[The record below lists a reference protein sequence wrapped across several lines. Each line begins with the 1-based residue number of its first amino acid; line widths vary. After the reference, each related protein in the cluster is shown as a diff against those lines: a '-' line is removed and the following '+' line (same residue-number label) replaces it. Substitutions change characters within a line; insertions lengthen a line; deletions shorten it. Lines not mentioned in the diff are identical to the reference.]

1 MVICKFDENEVEYKS
16 CERPVCN
23 HTECPEHEEFAK
35 IDWIESLEVTDIPLN
50 CTVSISVRDNI
61 LDDEDYPIASLL
73 FEAGVVVAQV
83 TRLNTKVPAYP
94 LPDLK
99 GKGIADLVVWVNKNK
114 DNDENQFP
122 QCWNVASK
130 DLDLF

>member
-1 MVICKFDENEVEYKS
+1 MKCVFDENEVEYHS
-16 CERPVCN
+16 CERPMCN
-23 HTECPEHEEFAK
+23 HTKCDKHEEFAK
-35 IDWIESLEVTDIPLN
+35 VNWEDSLAVTDIPLN
-50 CTVSISVRDNI
+50 CTVSISVHDNI

-73 FEAGVVVAQV
+73 FESGIVVAQV
-83 TRLNTKVPAYP
+83 TRPNTKVPAYP

-99 GKGIADLVVWVNKNK
+99 GKGIADLVAWVNEND

-122 QCWNVASK
+122 QCWNVVSK